1 MNFKS
6 SRGGN
11 GKPNAKDRTVEKEKP
26 LSERLSKFDYET
38 SNSAINILVE
48 LKAKTDLRKIAETG
62 STKKTRISAIKSLVE
77 IDDKDSIPIL
87 EEIIRTES
95 WQDDE
100 FIIVIE
106 TDNKVYKVGPPVT
119 DHNEIEEKIDEI
131 IKLKEAL
138 WRENASKE
146 DRKVIDEIKLKN
158 KLAPK

>member
-1 MNFKS
+1 MEEKMIQHRNFFISYDLIKE
-6 SRGGN
+6 
-11 GKPNAKDRTVEKEKP
+11 AKV
-26 LSERLSKFDYET
+26 
-38 SNSAINILVE
+38 I
-48 LKAKTDLRKIAETG
+48 KI
-62 STKKTRISAIKSLVE
+62 
-77 IDDKDSIPIL
+77 

-146 DRKVIDEIKLKN
+146 DRKVIEKELKEN
-158 KLAPK
+158 EVGVA